1 MPIFP
6 NLKPRCQF
14 AVSIPYQL
22 NDCVV
27 NSMGGCSA
35 LLRLRGVVRWRILL
49 WSLVNYL
56 QFAHLTLRAGARKP
70 SCFYRCPCL
79 WFHTCMYVSN
89 SCEDGIIH
97 TPCYAFKTSRLGNV
111 DRFKFLQCKPARR
124 LFLLKF
130 SNNFIF
136 LILKLKIS
144 VYRIVYN
151 FKYVSHLKLFEKIFS
166 NNVLTSVQ

>member
-1 MPIFP
+1 MPVFT
-6 NLKPRCQF
+6 NLKPRCQC

-22 NDCVV
+22 NDCAV
-27 NSMGGCSA
+27 NSVGRSSA

-56 QFAHLTLRAGARKP
+56 QFALLTLRAGARKP

-97 TPCYAFKTSRLGNV
+97 TPWYASKTCRPGNIE
-111 DRFKFLQCKPARR
+111 RFKFLQCKPARR
-124 LFLLKF
+124 LFILQF
-130 SNNFIF
+130 GSNFMF
-136 LILKLKIS
+136 CILKLKIS
-144 VYRIVYN
+144 GYHIV
-151 FKYVSHLKLFEKIFS
+151 
-166 NNVLTSVQ
+166 VQL